1 MIGTAAVV
9 GAHGGI
15 GRAICTA
22 LEADGYEVRRI
33 DVNTSQPLSF
43 EADHLVLAQGVTQKG
58 WTTTLYH
65 NLTVSFMYTK
75 RCKVAQSIT
84 FIASLGATLGFPNN
98 PSYQAS
104 KAGLLGLMRALAYD
118 LGPSGVRVNAVSP
131 GYIRSGGGMTAK
143 SYADPERR
151 EFIAEHTLLGRWGK
165 PEEIA
170 SVVAFLCSPAASYIT
185 GQNLIVDGG
194 WSVKGE

>member
-15 GRAICTA
+15 GSAICTA
-22 LEADGYEVRRI
+22 LETDGYEVRRI
-33 DVNTSQPLSF
+33 DVDTSQPLSF

-98 PSYQAS
+98 PSYQTS
-104 KAGLLGLMRALAYD
+104 KAGLLGLMRALAFD
-118 LGPSGVRVNAVSP
+118 LGKGGVRVNAVSP
-131 GYIRSGGGMTAK
+131 GYIAAPMTAR
-143 SYADPERR
+143 SYEERHD
-151 EFIAEHTLLGRWGK
+151 FIAGHTLLGRWGK

-185 GQNLIVDGG
+185 GQNLVVDGG